1 MKQLLIISFDL
12 IRPGEIEKPFAIGSL
27 LSFLKHDTTLMNRI
41 EFHHLSINSFTYGAN
56 VLPSTFDD
64 LLLMFDLEHIEFIA
78 VSAYIWNEYFLND
91 FIKHLREV
99 GFRGQIILGGYQI
112 TYANK
117 KELPMI
123 YPDVQVFISGYAEQS
138 LKDVLSEP
146 YHTNSPRF
154 LNSSIDFDLIPSP
167 YLTGEICVPDGAS
180 MLRLETKRGCPYRC
194 SFCSHRDLL
203 KNQVFKH
210 PLEKVFREIS
220 FVTEKK
226 VKRVNILDPVF
237 NAGKDPI
244 IIMQEIN
251 RINSGTLFTLQ
262 SRFENIKG
270 EAGEQFLELCGNGNY
285 HLEFGLQ
292 TINTNEVENINRKNN
307 YAQVEEAFE
316 RLKDFNI
323 SYEVSLIYGLPGQ
336 TPESFQRSID
346 YVKNKGCK
354 IVKAYPL
361 MLLRGT
367 ELYDEKLKW
376 NLKEEIVVEFNI
388 PVVVSSNSFSHNDW
402 EKMHEMATLL
412 TPHGRH

>member
-12 IRPGEIEKPFAIGSL
+12 IRPGEIEKPLAIGSL
-27 LSFLKHDTTLMNRI
+27 LSFLKHDHSLTDQI
-41 EFHHLSINSFTYGAN
+41 EFHHLSINSFDHGAS
-56 VLPSTFDD
+56 VLPSTFDNS
-64 LLLMFDLEHIEFIA
+64 LLRYDLENIEFIA
-78 VSAYIWNEYFLND
+78 ISAYIWNEYFLND

-117 KELPMI
+117 QELPTI

-138 LKDVLSEP
+138 LKNVLTAP
-146 YHTNSPRF
+146 HYNNPPQFFNSP
-154 LNSSIDFDLIPSP
+154 IDFNLMPSP
-167 YLTGEICVPDGAS
+167 YLTGEIIVPKGTS

-220 FVTEKK
+220 FITEQK

-237 NAGKDPI
+237 NAGKDHI

-251 RINSGTLFTLQ
+251 RVNSETLFTLQ
-262 SRFENIKG
+262 SRFENVKG
-270 EAGEQFLELCGNGNY
+270 DPGRQFLELCSNGNY

-292 TINTNEVENINRKNN
+292 TINTTEVENINRKNN
-307 YAQVEEAFE
+307 FTQVDEAFE
-316 RLKDFNI
+316 QLKDHNI

-336 TPESFQRSID
+336 TTESFQRSID

-354 IVKAYPL
+354 TVKAYPL

-376 NLKEEIVVEFNI
+376 NLKEEVIGEFNI
-388 PVVVSSNSFSHNDW
+388 PVVVSSNSFSHKEWD
-402 EKMHEMATLL
+402 KMHEMATML
-412 TPHGRH
+412 TPHERH